1 MPAIPHTIKALRSN
15 PINDQPAKLE
25 VVSIPFG
32 SRQDILNL
40 APDDVI
46 SKTIAV
52 ALNPTD
58 KDALSVPCTLSYE
71 HSTVVGC
78 DSSSVVLAVG
88 PAVKHIQVGDRVASF
103 VFGTYDEYNGAFA
116 EAVKSNRKTT
126 WVLPDKGETGGHV
139 VTTLEVSEANEARR
153 PEVATTFHLAYE
165 TVKPDFWYFG
175 VHHTKDGSQ
184 LSLDWILNELPALLE
199 G

>member
-46 SKTIAV
+46 VSPSFLSPLFLLQSKTIAV

-116 EAVKSNRKTT
+116 EAVKSNDLGPSR
-126 WVLPDKGETGGHV
+126 G
-139 VTTLEVSEANEARR
+139 NEGRR
-153 PEVATTFHLAYE
+153 GCGFH
-165 TVKPDFWYFG
+165 
-175 VHHTKDGSQ
+175 GSSRF
-184 LSLDWILNELPALLE
+184 LSFFAELGPSRTD
-199 G
+199 